1 METQIQKEA
10 NVIDVTVKGRL
21 TTDEAVGF
29 LKDIEPLMNESQARI
44 IMDLDGLEFIS
55 SAGIRCFVMLLQ
67 ACKAK
72 GSTLCLKNLSP
83 QIKNIFS
90 LTALLDKFEII

>member
-1 METQIQKEA
+1 MDTQIQKDA
-10 NVIDVTVKGRL
+10 NTLDVTVKGRL
-21 TTDEAVGF
+21 TTDEAVAF
-29 LKDIEPLMNESQARI
+29 LKDIEPLMNENHAVI
-44 IMDLDGLEFIS
+44 TMDLGGLEFIS

-72 GSTLCLKNLSP
+72 ESTLRLKNLTP